1 MNNKY
6 TFLPIGSISYEGI
19 ISSLMT
25 FINREQLLNEKLW
38 DKFVKVFKYQE
49 DNSDLAWRSEYWG
62 KMMRGACLCYQYQNS
77 QQLYKVLEKTVKDLL
92 NTQDRLGRIS
102 SYKVKNEFQG
112 WDMWGRKYVIT
123 GLLHFLEITKDQK
136 LKAKIIEAL
145 KKHVDYIIKQIGKNK
160 INITKTSNFWL
171 GVNSSSILEPIVS
184 LYRLTHEKRY
194 LEFGKYIVSTG
205 GVNKGN
211 LIKDANNNK
220 LLPYQYS
227 VNKAYETMS
236 FFEGVLELAI
246 ITNNHKL
253 LKTAINF
260 FDKVTQS
267 EISIIGNAGSD
278 GECFSYAAINQTKK
292 PRQFMQ
298 ETCVVTTYMR
308 IMAKLNLLTGKEKY
322 YERFSS
328 AALNCFLGSINSN
341 HNPARDYFKK
351 KTLNHYLPFD
361 SYSQLVNDCR
371 GLSTGG
377 LQYFKD
383 GSFYGCCASIGS
395 ASIGLMALTYII
407 QNKHEIIF
415 NDYYDDTKIDIKD
428 FKANIESNYIQDGKV
443 KINIKENNKRLLFRI
458 PSWSKKPTAM
468 IDNKLIKVKPGTYLS
483 VNKAVH
489 NITFDFKP
497 SIQVHHLNHMSAFS
511 YGQFTLGIDEESNPR
526 LKLEQLTANKLI
538 LEKIKPTK
546 SSLLSFVSNNKLI
559 FKDYS
564 SLGKNYNKRL
574 TVWIKDN

>member
-1 MNNKY
+1 MNYKY
-6 TFLPIGSISYEGI
+6 AFLPIGSISYKGI
-19 ISSLMT
+19 IPSLMT
-25 FINREQLLNEKLW
+25 FVNKEQLLNEKLW
-38 DKFVKVFKYQE
+38 SKFVKVFKYHE
-49 DNSDLAWRSEYWG
+49 DNDDLAWRCEYWG
-62 KMMRGACLCYQYQNS
+62 KMMRGACLCYQYQNN
-77 QQLYKVLEKTVKDLL
+77 QQLYKVLEKTVKDIL
-92 NTQDRLGRIS
+92 NTQGSLGRIS
-102 SYKVKNEFQG
+102 SYTVKNEFQG

-136 LKAKIIEAL
+136 LKTKIIKAL
-145 KKHVDYIIKQIGKNK
+145 KKHTDYIIKHIGKNK
-160 INITKTSNFWL
+160 INITKTSNIWL
-171 GVNSSSILEPIVS
+171 GVNSASILEPIVS
-184 LYRLTHEKRY
+184 LYKLTHEKRY
-194 LEFGKYIVSTG
+194 LEFAKYIVSTG

-211 LIKDANNNK
+211 LIKDANNDK
-220 LLPYQYS
+220 LLPYQY
-227 VNKAYETMS
+227 VENKAYETMS

-246 ITNNHKL
+246 VTKNHRL

-260 FDKVTQS
+260 FDKVTRS
-267 EISIIGNAGSD
+267 EISIIGNAGSE
-278 GECFSYAAINQTKK
+278 GEKFSHAAINQTKK
-292 PRQFMQ
+292 PREFMQ

-308 IMAKLNLLTGKEKY
+308 VMAKLNLLTGEEKY
-322 YERFSS
+322 YERFST
-328 AALNCFLGSINSN
+328 AALNCFLGSINTN
-341 HNPARDYFKK
+341 HNPAKDYFKK

-361 SYSQLVNDCR
+361 SYSPLVNDYR

-415 NDYYDDTKIDIKD
+415 NDYYDNAAISTKD
-428 FKANIESNYIQDGKV
+428 FKANIESNYIQNGKV
-443 KINIKENNKRLLFRI
+443 KIKVKKNSKQLLFRI
-458 PSWSKKPTAM
+458 PSWSKHPSAI
-468 IDNKLIKVKPGTYLS
+468 IDKKLIKVKPGTYLS
-483 VNKAVH
+483 VNKSVH

-497 SIQVHHLNHMSAFS
+497 SIQTHHLNHMSAFN
-511 YGQFTLGIDEESNPR
+511 YGQFTLGIDEESNPK

-538 LEKIKPTK
+538 LNKIKPTK
-546 SSLLSFVSNNKLI
+546 SSLLSFTSNNELI